1 MKKQIYRKESFPY
14 SYTWNNKVYF
24 IKYAYNSE
32 KAMYDVNSNITGEV
46 LGEIIVTKTNSGLF
60 EFRCGSDEYLDMDRF
75 MELTNYCFSGQSFA
89 VRDIQRGFDFIAKNL
104 YNNAKLKYGKE
115 FWGEF
120 LL

>member
-14 SYTWNNKVYF
+14 SYTWNSKNNKIYF
-24 IKYAYNSE
+24 TRCGYNL
-32 KAMYDVNSNITGEV
+32 KQALYDIGSNITGEV

-89 VRDIQRGFDFIAKNL
+89 VRDIQRGFDYIAKNL
-104 YNNAKLKYGKE
+104 YNIAKLKYGKE
-115 FWGEF
+115 FLG
-120 LL
+120 